1 MTEKRPIS
9 ILLMDDEINS
19 LVIQATIQ
27 HLNNQGFDV
36 DFAHTMSE
44 AIEAYY
50 QHYYD
55 VFILDI
61 DGDIACKF
69 SVSPGDCR
77 VRSPG

>member
-36 DFAHTMSE
+36 DFRPHHE
-44 AIEAYY
+44 
-50 QHYYD
+50 
-55 VFILDI
+55 
-61 DGDIACKF
+61 
-69 SVSPGDCR
+69 
-77 VRSPG
+77 RSHRSLLSALLRCIHSGY